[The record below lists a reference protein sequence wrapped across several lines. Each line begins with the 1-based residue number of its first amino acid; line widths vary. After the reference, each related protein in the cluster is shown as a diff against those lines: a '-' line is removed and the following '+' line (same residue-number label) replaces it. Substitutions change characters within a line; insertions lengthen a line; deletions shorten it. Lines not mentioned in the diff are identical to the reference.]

1 MDQMLREKALEKSI
15 QLHALWLHKGEIA
28 CSAELQV
35 QDILYIANLFH
46 DFLKGDT
53 K

>member
-1 MDQMLREKALEKSI
+1 MDQMLREKALEKSV
-15 QLHALWLHKGEIA
+15 QLHALWLHKDEIR

-35 QDILYIANLFH
+35 QDILYIANLFY